1 MGVID
6 TEGKNYFGLSRIFAD
21 AFNYLLYDGEE
32 VIKADCLKELD
43 TTQIAIPYGNG
54 ARVPTQKYRD
64 LLKIWS
70 AMMDENAVYVMLGA
84 ELQDKV
90 HYAMPVKNGLYDM
103 IGYAR
108 QVEEAR
114 ASFKKTTDEKEAELF
129 VEGDAIKIKLTSE
142 EFLSGFRKADKLMPI
157 ITATVYLSADKWD
170 GPLSLHEM
178 LDVKDKRLLK
188 FIPDYPINLIAP
200 VNMEDEEFAKFHTDL
215 GFAMNALKYQR
226 DKRITD
232 VFLSTT
238 KRIDKNTAEFV
249 NRVANLGLE
258 YVDDGKGGYDVCRGM
273 EENNKMREVSGAI
286 KVLRAT
292 GTEDKDIID
301 KIVENFNVTKEYV
314 MELLAPKTA

>member
-32 VIKADCLKELD
+32 VIKADSLKELD

-200 VNMEDEEFAKFHTDL
+200 VNMEDDDFIKFHTNL
-215 GFAMNALKYQR
+215 GFAMNVLKHQNDMA
-226 DKRITD
+226 DKIIE
-232 VFLSTT
+232 STEHR
-238 KRIDKNTAEFV
+238 KIDRNTAEFLNV
-249 NRVANLGLE
+249 VAKLE
-258 YVDDGKGGYDVCRGM
+258 LDYDEEEGDVDMCLAM
-273 EENNKMREVSGAI
+273 EKRSQRDKITGAI
-286 KVLRAT
+286 DFMKDEGMA
-292 GTEDKDIID
+292 EQDIISR
-301 KIVENFNVTKEYV
+301 IVEKYKVTKEYV